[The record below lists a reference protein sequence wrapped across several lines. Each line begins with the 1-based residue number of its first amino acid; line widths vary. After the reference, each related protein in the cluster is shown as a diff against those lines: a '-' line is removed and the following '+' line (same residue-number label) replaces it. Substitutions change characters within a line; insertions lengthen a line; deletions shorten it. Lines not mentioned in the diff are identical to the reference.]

1 MWYVIDTLVGVWT
14 DVFFQFGSHTPVVNQ
29 SLKVKKTDK
38 AG

>member
-1 MWYVIDTLVGVWT
+1 MWYVIDTLVGVST
-14 DVFFQFGSHTPVVNQ
+14 DVGSHTPVVNQ